1 MVFFFHIRQFKLAKS
16 GLRCC
21 TVQKCLLCVFIS
33 GISKSG
39 IGYTAFTIC
48 SVSAAEHHSS
58 QSASELPT
66 GLRSA
71 ACRKARSKRQSEI
84 NKQVRFC
91 HPNKSSPLNRCCFL
105 STTQT
110 HYISNSRI
118 ARMGRARSRVR
129 ARRATSPSSLLPMF
143 LDDLPVNWAFNS
155 SYLFLLNNSHFDKI
169 SKT

>member
-1 MVFFFHIRQFKLAKS
+1 MVFFFHIRQLKLAKS

-21 TVQKCLLCVFIS
+21 TVQKCLLCVLIS
-33 GISKSG
+33 AISKSG

-58 QSASELPT
+58 QSACELPT

-71 ACRKARSKRQSEI
+71 ACRKAQSKRQSEI

-110 HYISNSRI
+110 HYISAAI

-129 ARRATSPSSLLPMF
+129 ARRATSSFLPMF
-143 LDDLPVNWAFNS
+143 LDDLPVNWTFNS
-155 SYLFLLNNSHFDKI
+155 SYFFNNSHFDKI
-169 SKT
+169 LKT